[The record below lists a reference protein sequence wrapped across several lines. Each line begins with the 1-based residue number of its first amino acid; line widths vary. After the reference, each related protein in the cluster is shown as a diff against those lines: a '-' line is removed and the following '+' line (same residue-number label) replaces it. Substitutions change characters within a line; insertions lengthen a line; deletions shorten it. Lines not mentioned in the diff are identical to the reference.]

1 MRCRPPKALGIV
13 TGLLVAGAIVGL
25 AVVLAVVLA
34 DAEMGALTVL
44 GWAAVLLLG
53 VVLLFA
59 AYWLYALATLSY
71 AIDRDY
77 LNIRWGFVRTRIPLP
92 SIERLV
98 PGRTQPE
105 PRVRGVSWF
114 GCRVGAGNVPRFGRT
129 LFYSTH
135 RTRDDILYVV
145 SSHGVYG
152 LTVLQPAE
160 FAEEIQNRQ
169 QLGAR
174 PDKPFRVSRSG
185 PAALEILHD
194 RWSLVM
200 LGGAILLNALLF
212 AYLAGRWDD
221 LPSLVAV
228 DFPRVDDPR
237 RTVERDELLNIP
249 LLGLAFLA
257 LNVAGG
263 LVAHVRERSAAL
275 VLFGSA
281 ALIQALLLTAAV
293 LAVEQAV

>member
-1 MRCRPPKALGIV
+1 
-13 TGLLVAGAIVGL
+13 
-25 AVVLAVVLA
+25 
-34 DAEMGALTVL
+34 MGALTVL
-44 GWAAVLLLG
+44 GWAAVILLGLVLLL
-53 VVLLFA
+53 A
-59 AYWLYALATLSY
+59 AYWLYGLATLAY

-77 LNIRWGFVRTRIPLP
+77 LTVRWGFVRTRIPLP

-114 GCRVGAGNVPRFGRT
+114 GCRVGSGNVPRFGRT

-135 RTRDDILYVV
+135 RSRDDILYVV

-174 PDKPFRVSRSG
+174 PDRPFRVSRSG
-185 PAALEILHD
+185 PAALELLHD

-200 LGGAILLNALLF
+200 LAAAVLLNGLLF

-221 LPSLVAV
+221 LPSLVPV
-228 DFPRVDDPR
+228 DFPGVDDQQR
-237 RTVERDELLNIP
+237 NVERNDLLNIP
-249 LLGLAFLA
+249 LLGLAVLA
-257 LNVAGG
+257 VNIAGG
-263 LVAHVRERSAAL
+263 MVAHIRERSAAL

-281 ALIQALLLTAAV
+281 ALIQALLLAAAV